1 MKTRVLVTG
10 GAGFLGSNLC
20 KALLKSE
27 YEVICLDS
35 FTTGATTNID
45 EFVQHPNFTLIEHDV
60 RVPFDVDCDVII
72 NMACPASPPRY
83 QINPVGTLMTNVL
96 GTFHGLE
103 LARKRNARFIQASTS
118 EIYGD
123 PLVHPQTEDYWG
135 NVNPIGPRSCYDEGK
150 RAAETLCYDFRSK
163 HQVKTTI
170 VRIFNTYG
178 IKMARNDGRVVSNL
192 IVQAIDGKK
201 LTMYGDG
208 SQTRCFC
215 YVSDLIEAFM
225 ILVSSEDDIA
235 GPLNLGNTQEITM
248 LELGAKIQE
257 LLGVNREFEFKGLPS
272 NDPSRRKPDISLA
285 TTQLGWKPV
294 VSLEDG
300 LRLTVDFFKGN

>member
-20 KALLKSE
+20 KALLNSE

-225 ILVSSEDDIA
+225 ILVSSEEDIA